1 MIKIH
6 HLNFSRS
13 TRIIWLMEELGEP
26 YELVPHTRNPN
37 TFRSPPTLD
46 RIHPLG
52 KAPVIEDGALVMA
65 ESGAII
71 EYVIATYG
79 HGKLAPAQSGPAWAR
94 YIGWLHFAEGSAMM
108 PLLVHLLG
116 MLTGGLPDGIKD
128 FIAPDIEKTLKYIG
142 GAIPDNGYLMGDA
155 FSGADI
161 QMSYVLEVAR
171 RASCSMPIRRWG
183 NTWHGLSSVRPT
195 SGRSSVAALCLCR
208 WADRQRVSDTAE
220 LRPRIF
226 GAALGAQAGEERQ
239 VRRPQV
245 LRRGQP

>member
-1 MIKIH
+1 MRSANR
-6 HLNFSRS
+6 LTFATRS

-26 YELVPHTRNPN
+26 YQLVPHTRDPS

-52 KAPVIEDGALVMA
+52 KAPVIEDSTLVMA

-116 MLTGGLPDGIKD
+116 MLTGGLPDGLKG
-128 FIAPDIEKTLKYIG
+128 FITPDIEKTLKCI
-142 GAIPDNGYLMGDA
+142 AAEILDNGYLTGSA

-171 RASCSMPIRRWG
+171 MGKCWMPIHRWK
-183 NTWHGLSSVRPT
+183 NT
-195 SGRSSVAALCLCR
+195 
-208 WADRQRVSDTAE
+208 
-220 LRPRIF
+220 
-226 GAALGAQAGEERQ
+226 
-239 VRRPQV
+239 
-245 LRRGQP
+245 

>member
-1 MIKIH
+1 
-6 HLNFSRS
+6 
-13 TRIIWLMEELGEP
+13 MEELGEP
-26 YELVPHTRNPN
+26 YQLVPHTRDLS

-52 KAPVIEDGALVMA
+52 KAPVIEDGTLVMA

-116 MLTGGLPDGIKD
+116 MLTGGLPDGLKG
-128 FIAPDIEKTLKYIG
+128 FITPDIEKTLKCI
-142 GAIPDNGYLMGDA
+142 AAETPDNGYLTGNA

-171 RASCSMPIRRWG
+171 MGKLLDAYPSLEKYMTRLEQRPAYKR
-183 NTWHGLSSVRPT
+183 SVERGGPV
-195 SGRSSVAALCLCR
+195 RL
-208 WADRQRVSDTAE
+208 
-220 LRPRIF
+220 P
-226 GAALGAQAGEERQ
+226 LG
-239 VRRPQV
+239 
-245 LRRGQP
+245 

>member
-1 MIKIH
+1 MITIH

-26 YELVPHTRNPN
+26 YQLVPHTRDPS
-37 TFRSPPTLD
+37 TFRSPQTLD

-52 KAPVIEDGALVMA
+52 KAPVIEDGTLVMA

-79 HGKLAPAQSGPAWAR
+79 HGKLAPAPSGPAWAR

-116 MLTGGLPDGIKD
+116 MLTGGLPDGLKG
-128 FIAPDIEKTLKYIG
+128 FIAPDIEKTLKYI
-142 GAIPDNGYLMGDA
+142 AAEIPDNSYLTGNA

-171 RASCSMPIRRWG
+171 MGKLLDAYPSLEKYMARLEQRPAYRRSIERG
-183 NTWHGLSSVRPT
+183 GPVRLP
-195 SGRSSVAALCLCR
+195 
-208 WADRQRVSDTAE
+208 
-220 LRPRIF
+220 
-226 GAALGAQAGEERQ
+226 LG
-239 VRRPQV
+239 
-245 LRRGQP
+245 